1 MLYQI
6 QEILLYNYLK
16 VVNIIFSVVIE
27 VQKSKSTRR
36 FFKKIL
42 IKKKLQFI
50 IFDIQHIPI
59 KNENIITKL

>member
-50 IFDIQHIPI
+50 IFDIQHIPL
-59 KNENIITKL
+59 KNESIITKL